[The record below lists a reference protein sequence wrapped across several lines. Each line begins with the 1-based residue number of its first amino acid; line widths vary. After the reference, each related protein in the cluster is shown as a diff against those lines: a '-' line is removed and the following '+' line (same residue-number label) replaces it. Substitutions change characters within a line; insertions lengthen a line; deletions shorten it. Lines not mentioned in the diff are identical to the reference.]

1 MNINVDISVDFLWG
15 EEHFVKNEW
24 APITYVVGANGTGKS
39 IVAERLKF
47 SFANEGLRTRYFSA
61 ERITTLGSKFD
72 NGGTFSFDRLNEGID
87 LGKLNNIKITSDQLG
102 QSIDA
107 LIELKTKLDLRIK
120 IESVL
125 NDVFQKSVSFIEQG
139 GYLNVKIIESG
150 KTFDLRKNESHGLK
164 EIITLLTF
172 LYDDEYNCIILDE
185 PELNLHPQFQQFI
198 LQEIKRLAGD
208 PFQDPSKKM
217 FVILTHSPYMINV
230 QNKDDL
236 KNVIVFHKKKLPSY
250 IHDYTGMDAYQL
262 QRLDRLLLRLNANQK
277 VFFFA
282 MKPVFVEGYIDQQI
296 FTMIQHRRDV
306 PLGALGVSIIDVGG
320 KDEVDIMFSLCRL
333 LGIQAYCIADLDAL
347 FEGKLRQTANGISE
361 VNAFM
366 AERGRESLTKAIGE
380 FETLLTAVSKEI
392 LAYNATALQG
402 ELKQLVDYMNPLTE
416 EKKRRCALAVGI
428 QRIRNEI
435 EAILSEEAKRKI
447 VQLLAIENDIL
458 SCMRSVNIN
467 ILKNGEIEHYYSSP
481 ISSPYNISDANKTT
495 YFIQES
501 TVLETMTVEQVE
513 TNYAELIGYLDG
525 ICDGVQVNTE
535 KMLSKKLGDWIHNV
549 QSVIHSN
556 VAATQSE
563 VLESPD
569 VKWNDYQRII
579 EIVDFSNSD
588 GMFSCKFKILRN
600 LTSDPEKI
608 HVFNNET
615 VAASFMV

>member
-1 MNINVDISVDFLWG
+1 
-15 EEHFVKNEW
+15 
-24 APITYVVGANGTGKS
+24 
-39 IVAERLKF
+39 
-47 SFANEGLRTRYFSA
+47 
-61 ERITTLGSKFD
+61 
-72 NGGTFSFDRLNEGID
+72 
-87 LGKLNNIKITSDQLG
+87 
-102 QSIDA
+102 
-107 LIELKTKLDLRIK
+107 
-120 IESVL
+120 
-125 NDVFQKSVSFIEQG
+125 
-139 GYLNVKIIESG
+139 
-150 KTFDLRKNESHGLK
+150 
-164 EIITLLTF
+164 
-172 LYDDEYNCIILDE
+172 
-185 PELNLHPQFQQFI
+185 
-198 LQEIKRLAGD
+198 
-208 PFQDPSKKM
+208 
-217 FVILTHSPYMINV
+217 
-230 QNKDDL
+230 
-236 KNVIVFHKKKLPSY
+236 
-250 IHDYTGMDAYQL
+250 
-262 QRLDRLLLRLNANQK
+262 
-277 VFFFA
+277 
-282 MKPVFVEGYIDQQI
+282 
-296 FTMIQHRRDV
+296 
-306 PLGALGVSIIDVGG
+306 
-320 KDEVDIMFSLCRL
+320 
-333 LGIQAYCIADLDAL
+333 
-347 FEGKLRQTANGISE
+347 
-361 VNAFM
+361 
-366 AERGRESLTKAIGE
+366 
-380 FETLLTAVSKEI
+380 
-392 LAYNATALQG
+392 
-402 ELKQLVDYMNPLTE
+402 MNPLTE

-481 ISSPYNISDANKTT
+481 VSNPYNISDANKTT

-513 TNYAELIGYLDG
+513 TNYAEIIGYLDG